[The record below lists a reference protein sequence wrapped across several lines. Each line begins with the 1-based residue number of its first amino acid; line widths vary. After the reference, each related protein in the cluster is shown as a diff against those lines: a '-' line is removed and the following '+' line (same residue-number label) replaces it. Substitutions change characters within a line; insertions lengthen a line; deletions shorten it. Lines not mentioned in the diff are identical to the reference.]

1 MAPIGGAGFFSGAHL
16 DFDYLFRV
24 HDGVER
30 NHRKSFGPRLF
41 LGASASGI
49 SCEIWPMSRRGEG
62 DFAVLQGGS
71 PVAEFFRLTA
81 EQMRDRVLASG
92 ALSEERLDQ
101 AIALLKDPDF
111 WAFTDGMIAVWG
123 QRPTKPRL

>member
-1 MAPIGGAGFFSGAHL
+1 MIGFWSRPTALLERFS
-16 DFDYLFRV
+16 
-24 HDGVER
+24 
-30 NHRKSFGPRLF
+30 S
-41 LGASASGI
+41 
-49 SCEIWPMSRRGEG
+49 RGEG

-111 WAFTDGMIAVWG
+111 WAFTDGMAPRPDTTFGTVNADVL
-123 QRPTKPRL
+123 QRFAPGFQRGNFVDIIETSNWPE